1 MAAVHPTY
9 TLIIDVDS
17 AEFDTLTTGLYQL
30 AVGTRDDAKVY
41 DLDPKIIDKVSHQY
55 CRARLPAPVLAQITV
70 TIDASTLS
78 IRKYWISH
86 VTPADKNP
94 PDFQP
99 IHIGQIYEVPAD
111 GGKGTVTD
119 SAALAFEQAFGFKNP
134 IEAAPIVWRS
144 PPIPAGGTEPTGP
157 PADLRKPPGP
167 FWVPGVGRLF
177 PRSSNNVDVW
187 FQNTG
192 DDTVDEITTGDQST
206 EGTVTFTDAKL
217 TITLEYKNG
226 IFTEKPATTPIP

>member
-1 MAAVHPTY
+1 L
-9 TLIIDVDS
+9 TLHWREVQQQ
-17 AEFDTLTTGLYQL
+17 LTG
-30 AVGTRDDAKVY
+30 
-41 DLDPKIIDKVSHQY
+41 
-55 CRARLPAPVLAQITV
+55 CQI
-70 TIDASTLS
+70 LE
-78 IRKYWISH
+78 
-86 VTPADKNP
+86 NP
-94 PDFQP
+94 PAFQP

-157 PADLRKPPGP
+157 PADPRKPPGP

-226 IFTEKPATTPIP
+226 IFTEKPATAPIP